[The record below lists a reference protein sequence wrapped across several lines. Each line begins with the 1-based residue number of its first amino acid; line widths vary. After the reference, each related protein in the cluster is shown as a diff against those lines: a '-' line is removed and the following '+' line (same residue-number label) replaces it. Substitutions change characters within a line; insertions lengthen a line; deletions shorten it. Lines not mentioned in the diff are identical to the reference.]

1 MTPAAR
7 AVPVG
12 TVFSGASAAA
22 GTLGHI
28 LPENGPETGENGG
41 LHGA

>member
-7 AVPVG
+7 AVPRWNR
-12 TVFSGASAAA
+12 FCALPAAA

-28 LPENGPETGENGG
+28 LPENGAETGENAGSA
-41 LHGA
+41 GA